1 MKKRVVLLTILAS
14 AIVGGAAALTTN
26 ALSSDRTQS
35 GIDYTMGQ
43 VEADENFRLVSNTGT
58 QNILPDFTQA
68 AEKGVKSVVNI
79 DVVKRVA
86 VNNGYGYR
94 GGGGGGGMEDMFE
107 FFFGNPRQQ
116 QRQQQQQQP
125 QSPQYQEQ
133 RGGGSGVIISEDG
146 YIVSNNH
153 VIEGADEVKITTND
167 GASYQAK
174 VIGTDPATDIALL
187 KIDAQGLPV
196 MEFGNSDDL
205 RLGEWV
211 LAVGN
216 PYGLTSTVTQGI
228 ISAKGRSVGAQRNSK
243 LEIESFIQTDAVVNP
258 GNSGGA
264 LITLDGRLIGI
275 NTMLYSP
282 TGSYSGYS
290 FAVPSAIVR
299 KVVADIRE
307 YGVVQRA
314 MLGIAMG
321 EVTAEWLEKFG
332 KETGIKERGGIY
344 VGEVVENG
352 AAEAAGIK
360 KGDVIIALNDQKVN
374 TASEV
379 QETIGRHR
387 PNDVIKVTIKRD
399 GQVKQIDV
407 TLRNKSGNTDVVKKK
422 EFDLV
427 KTLGAQFREVTDK
440 TKKELGIKYGV
451 QVTALDASGLL
462 ARSRV
467 KVGYIITSINDTP
480 VTSVA
485 QLENLNIEEVE
496 IIEGIYPNGM
506 RIAYGAL
513 K

>member
-1 MKKRVVLLTILAS
+1 MKKRVVLLSILAS

-26 ALSSDRTQS
+26 ALLRDNAPGVSNYGADSSAPS
-35 GIDYTMGQ
+35 
-43 VEADENFRLVSNTGT
+43 DEYFRLVSNTGN

-86 VNNGYGYR
+86 VSNNQGYV
-94 GGGGGGGMEDMFE
+94 GGDMEDMFD
-107 FFFGNPRQQ
+107 FFFGNPRRQ
-116 QRQQQQQQP
+116 QRQQPQQQRL
-125 QSPQYQEQ
+125 PQYQEQ

-153 VIEGADEVKITTND
+153 VIEGADEIRVTTND
-167 GASYQAK
+167 GASYNAK

-187 KIDAQGLPV
+187 KIEATELSA

-243 LEIESFIQTDAVVNP
+243 LEIESFIQTDAAVNP

-275 NTMLYSP
+275 NTMLFSP

-307 YGVVQRA
+307 HGVVQRA
-314 MLGIAMG
+314 MLGISMG
-321 EVTAEWLEKFG
+321 EVTADWVEKFG
-332 KETGIKERGGIY
+332 KETGVTERGGIY

-360 KGDVIIALNDQKVN
+360 KGDVITELNGQKIN

-379 QETIGRHR
+379 QETISRHR

-399 GQVKQIDV
+399 GKVKQIDV

-427 KTLGAQFREVTDK
+427 KTLGAQFRDVTDK
-440 TKKELGIKYGV
+440 TKKELGIKYGI
-451 QVTALDASGLL
+451 QVISLDASGIL

-467 KVGYIITSINDTP
+467 KTGYIITTINDTP

-485 QLENLNIEEVE
+485 QLENMNIAEIEV
-496 IIEGIYPNGM
+496 IEGIYPNGT
-506 RIAYGAL
+506 RIAYGVL